1 MGLRRAVRND
11 KNIRSVREDEFPAD
25 LFCMKSVKKCKSSHI
40 RCVFALSLLRIGL
53 FCVIMGQ
60 NTEVIAMGKLA
71 RHSEERGIDMTLEQA
86 KAKLAQYGQ
95 EHVLKY
101 YDELDDAQKAEL
113 LAQIDETDMSILDAY
128 KKKQEMSQK
137 GKITPLTAM
146 QLDEIEASREEFTQ
160 AGLDAIRA
168 GKVGAVL
175 LAGGMGT
182 RLGSDN
188 PKGMYNV
195 GLTRE
200 LYIFECLINNL
211 MDVVN
216 QAKVWVPLFVMT
228 SDKNHEATT
237 AFLKEHNYFGYD
249 EASVHFFKQEMAAAT
264 DYQGKIYLE
273 EKGRLSTSP
282 NGNGGWFLS
291 MKNNGLLEL
300 VHEQGIEWLNVF
312 AVDNVLQR
320 IADPCF
326 VGATI
331 LKNCVVGSK
340 VVKKSAPDEKV
351 GVMCLEDGK
360 PSIVEYYELTDELM
374 NAKDA
379 KGEPAY
385 NFGVILNYLF
395 KVGDL
400 EAMMENNMPLHIVE
414 KKIPYLDENGE
425 LVKPE
430 TPNGYKF
437 ESLVLDMIHQMDSCL
452 PFEVVR
458 SKEFAPIK
466 NKTGV
471 DSVESAR
478 ALLTANGVVL

>member
-1 MGLRRAVRND
+1 
-11 KNIRSVREDEFPAD
+11 
-25 LFCMKSVKKCKSSHI
+25 
-40 RCVFALSLLRIGL
+40 
-53 FCVIMGQ
+53 
-60 NTEVIAMGKLA
+60 
-71 RHSEERGIDMTLEQA
+71 MTLEQA
-86 KAKLAQYGQ
+86 KAKLAEYAQ

-101 YDELDDAQKAEL
+101 YEELSETEQKAL
-113 LAQIDETDMSILDAY
+113 LEQIEATDMSILEACKHKDDLA
-128 KKKQEMSQK
+128 KKGE
-137 GKITPLTAM
+137 ITPLAAM
-146 QLDEIEASREEFTQ
+146 ELDEIEANREAFVKGGIE
-160 AGLDAIRA
+160 AIRA

-182 RLGSDN
+182 RLGSDD

-216 QAKVWVPLFVMT
+216 QAESWIHLFVMT

-237 AFLKEHNYFGYD
+237 GFLKEKNYFGYK
-249 EASVHFFKQEMAAAT
+249 EEYVHFFKQEMAAAT
-264 DYQGKIYLE
+264 DYEGKIYLE
-273 EKGRLSTSP
+273 EKGKLSTSP
-282 NGNGGWFLS
+282 NGNGGWFVS
-291 MKNNGLLEL
+291 MQNNGVLDV
-300 VHEQGIEWLNVF
+300 VHDNGIEWLNVF

-331 LKNCVVGSK
+331 AKDCAVGSK
-340 VVKKSAPDEKV
+340 VVRKSAPDEKV

-360 PSIVEYYELTDELM
+360 PSIVEYYELTEEMM
-374 NAKDA
+374 NAKDE
-379 KGEPAY
+379 KGDPAY

-395 KVGDL
+395 RVADL
-400 EAMMENNMPLHIVE
+400 EELAAKQMPLHIVE
-414 KKIPYLDENGE
+414 KKIPYLNEAGE

-430 TPNGYKF
+430 EPNGYKF
-437 ESLVLDMIHQMDSCL
+437 ENLVLDMIHEMDSCL

-478 ALLTANGVVL
+478 ALLQENGIVL